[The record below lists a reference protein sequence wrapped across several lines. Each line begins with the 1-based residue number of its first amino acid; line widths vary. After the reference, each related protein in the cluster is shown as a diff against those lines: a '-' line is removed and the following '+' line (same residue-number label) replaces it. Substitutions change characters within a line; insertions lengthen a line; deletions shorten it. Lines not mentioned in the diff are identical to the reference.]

1 MPRLTITM
9 DGCTWEVTPS
19 GYATQ
24 YHRDE
29 FSLLFH
35 RLDGEGQETR
45 VVRYSPLGSRI
56 PEESL
61 AELSERELLALFQR
75 SQPSW
80 TAPETEYRR

>member
-1 MPRLTITM
+1 MPRRSITV
-9 DGCTWEVTPS
+9 DGRSWEVAPS
-19 GYATQ
+19 GYFTQ

-29 FSLLFH
+29 FSLIFQSQGDADH
-35 RLDGEGQETR
+35 ETR
-45 VVRYSPLGSRI
+45 VVRYSPVGSRI

-61 AELSERELLALFQR
+61 AGLSERQLHELFQR